1 MNLAH
6 EFHLPLGNND
16 GKNLSA
22 PSQFRSKEISKSSVV
37 DDIIASNEILFNDE
51 KGRKIDHCIV
61 IKYVPAVGDS
71 KVAMDEYH
79 SELMMGGRNTISMHT
94 VCEDSLLASP
104 LIIDLVVITEL
115 FSRVQYRTGADQEF
129 SGFHSVL
136 SILSYWLKAPLS
148 RPGRDPVNGLGKQR
162 AALENILR
170 ALLGLSPNNEM
181 KYVPPVDQPLTFRLE
196 ERCW

>member
-1 MNLAH
+1 M
-6 EFHLPLGNND
+6 
-16 GKNLSA
+16 SA

-37 DDIIASNEILFNDE
+37 DDVIASNKILFNPR
-51 KGRKIDHCIV
+51 KGSSIDHCIV

-94 VCEDSLLASP
+94 VCEDSLLACP

-115 FSRVQYRTGADQEF
+115 FSRVKYRVKGEGDEWRVF
-129 SGFHSVL
+129 YPVL
-136 SILSYWLKAPLS
+136 SVLSYWLKAPLA
-148 RPGRDPVNGLGKQR
+148 RPGCEPVNGLGKQR

-170 ALLGLSPNNEM
+170 ALVGLAPNSEM
-181 KYVPPVDQPLTFRLE
+181 K
-196 ERCW
+196 

>member
-1 MNLAH
+1 MSLAY
-6 EFHLPLGNND
+6 EFYLPLGNND

-37 DDIIASNEILFNDE
+37 DDVIASNEILFND
-51 KGRKIDHCIV
+51 KIGRKIDHCIV

-104 LIIDLVVITEL
+104 LIIDLVVVAEL
-115 FSRVQYRTGADQEF
+115 FTRVEYRTGEDRDF
-129 SGFHSVL
+129 TGFYSVL
-136 SILSYWLKAPLS
+136 SVLSYWLKAPLT
-148 RPGRDPVNGLGKQR
+148 RPGTDP
-162 AALENILR
+162 
-170 ALLGLSPNNEM
+170 
-181 KYVPPVDQPLTFRLE
+181 
-196 ERCW
+196 

>member
-6 EFHLPLGNND
+6 EFYLPLGNND

-104 LIIDLVVITEL
+104 LIIDLTVIAEF
-115 FSRVQYRTGADQEF
+115 FSRVEYRTQQQQEWNSF
-129 SGFHSVL
+129 YSVL
-136 SILSYWLKAPLS
+136 SILSYWLKAPLV
-148 RPGRDPVNGLGKQR
+148 RPG
-162 AALENILR
+162 
-170 ALLGLSPNNEM
+170 
-181 KYVPPVDQPLTFRLE
+181 
-196 ERCW
+196 